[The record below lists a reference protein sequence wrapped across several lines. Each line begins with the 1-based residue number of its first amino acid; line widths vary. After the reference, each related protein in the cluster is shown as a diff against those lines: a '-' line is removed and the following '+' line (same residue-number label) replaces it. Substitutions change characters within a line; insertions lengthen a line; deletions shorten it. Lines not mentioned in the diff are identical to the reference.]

1 MTDLEDAVE
10 EFLDDANYVYSEY
23 EQGYMDADAALSV
36 LEGHLDDLREEYEG
50 KP

>member
-36 LEGHLDDLREEYEG
+36 LEGRVEELRKEFRG
-50 KP
+50 